1 MYKTNALPLGQISNA
16 ILMLITGVEPVIVC
30 SFAFSSSN
38 IVLSVSGL
46 GFSNTCIKKQVFV
59 KVTLNQSVIQ
69 TTQPLLLHTK
79 MTTAALARTASI
91 ASSSHNDTVVMNN
104 NTNGGGGRKLLARGT
119 RLRERR
125 QRRRRRDV
133 TISPSSSLSAD
144 SASSSSSSQSG
155 TTNDEFIPQ
164 SYWVAES
171 QTQFIAETKLPTDKG
186 FYRLRGYR
194 HRGPKTHVITEPTC
208 MIYGNVE
215 GLENVPVR
223 VHDACFTSEVL
234 GSLKCDCKQQLDMA
248 LEYIRDNELGVVIY
262 LEQEGRG
269 IGLANKIAAYKVQES
284 GADTVDANRKLG
296 LPDDIREYS
305 AVRNI
310 VDDLNIKSVALM
322 TNNPRKINE
331 LEKEGVNVTSRIPC
345 VTKANLFSEKYL
357 EAKERRMSHVL
368 NDSWRYFD
376 NAGQVFES
384 KDEADAKGDFSDYS
398 MTWDEE
404 DELGNIAAK
413 GIH

>member
-1 MYKTNALPLGQISNA
+1 MPYHLAKSAVL
-16 ILMLITGVEPVIVC
+16 LMLITGVEPVIVC
-30 SFAFSSSN
+30 SFAFSSLN

-46 GFSNTCIKKQVFV
+46 GFSNTFIKKTSFV
-59 KVTLNQSVIQ
+59 KVTLNSSVIQ

-91 ASSSHNDTVVMNN
+91 ASSSHDDTVVMNNN
-104 NTNGGGGRKLLARGT
+104 NTNGGGGGKLLARGT

-144 SASSSSSSQSG
+144 SASSSSSSSQSG

>member
-1 MYKTNALPLGQISNA
+1 MPYHLAKSAML
-16 ILMLITGVEPVIVC
+16 LMLITGVEPVIVC

-46 GFSNTCIKKQVFV
+46 GFSNTFIKKSSFV
-59 KVTLNQSVIQ
+59 KVTLNSNVIQ

-79 MTTAALARTASI
+79 MTTAAAALARTASF
-91 ASSSHNDTVVMNN
+91 ASSSSHNNTVVMNN

-119 RLRERR
+119 RLRQRR

-144 SASSSSSSQSG
+144 SASSSSSQSG

>member
-1 MYKTNALPLGQISNA
+1 MPYHLAKSAML
-16 ILMLITGVEPVIVC
+16 LMLITGVEPVIVC

-46 GFSNTCIKKQVFV
+46 GFSDTCIKKSSFV
-59 KVTLNQSVIQ
+59 KVTLNSSVIQ

-79 MTTAALARTASI
+79 MTTAAAALARTASF
-91 ASSSHNDTVVMNN
+91 ASSSSHNNTVVMNN

-119 RLRERR
+119 RLRQRR

-133 TISPSSSLSAD
+133 TISPSSSRSAD

-262 LEQEGRG
+262 
-269 IGLANKIAAYKVQES
+269 
-284 GADTVDANRKLG
+284 
-296 LPDDIREYS
+296 
-305 AVRNI
+305 
-310 VDDLNIKSVALM
+310 
-322 TNNPRKINE
+322 
-331 LEKEGVNVTSRIPC
+331 
-345 VTKANLFSEKYL
+345 
-357 EAKERRMSHVL
+357 
-368 NDSWRYFD
+368 
-376 NAGQVFES
+376 
-384 KDEADAKGDFSDYS
+384 
-398 MTWDEE
+398 
-404 DELGNIAAK
+404 
-413 GIH
+413 

>member
-1 MYKTNALPLGQISNA
+1 
-16 ILMLITGVEPVIVC
+16 
-30 SFAFSSSN
+30 
-38 IVLSVSGL
+38 
-46 GFSNTCIKKQVFV
+46 
-59 KVTLNQSVIQ
+59 
-69 TTQPLLLHTK
+69 
-79 MTTAALARTASI
+79 MTTAALTRTASI
-91 ASSSHNDTVVMNN
+91 ASSSHNTVVN
-104 NTNGGGGRKLLARGT
+104 NTNTTTNNNNGGGRKLLVKGTLRRGQ
-119 RLRERR
+119 RR
-125 QRRRRRDV
+125 QRQRDKV
-133 TISPSSSLSAD
+133 KISAESSSLSAD
-144 SASSSSSSQSG
+144 SASSSSSSSG
-155 TTNDEFIPQ
+155 VTNDEFIPQ

>member
-1 MYKTNALPLGQISNA
+1 MCN
-16 ILMLITGVEPVIVC
+16 
-30 SFAFSSSN
+30 
-38 IVLSVSGL
+38 
-46 GFSNTCIKKQVFV
+46 KQ
-59 KVTLNQSVIQ
+59 T
-69 TTQPLLLHTK
+69 HTFFCQ
-79 MTTAALARTASI
+79 
-91 ASSSHNDTVVMNN
+91 
-104 NTNGGGGRKLLARGT
+104 RK
-119 RLRERR
+119 
-125 QRRRRRDV
+125 
-133 TISPSSSLSAD
+133 
-144 SASSSSSSQSG
+144 SSSSSMTSMTITSSSARCATGRARWSYGATKKTTTTRQRKQRIWYFGTQKSSKDDQSVVAPLMASL
-155 TTNDEFIPQ
+155 DEEEVLSSSSFSSSDDCGVPLQ
-164 SYWVAES
+164 SYWVAEA
-171 QTQFIAETKLPTDKG
+171 QTQFIAETNLPTDKG

-208 MIYGNVE
+208 MLCGDVE

-223 VHDACFTSEVL
+223 VHDACWTSEAL
-234 GSLKCDCKQQLDMA
+234 GSLKCDCKQQLDLA

-262 LEQEGRG
+262 LQQEGRG

-284 GADTVDANRKLG
+284 GVDTVDANRKLG

-305 AVRNI
+305 AVRGI
-310 VDDLNIKSVALM
+310 LDDLKIKSVALM

-331 LEKEGVNVTSRIPC
+331 LKKEGVNVTSRIPC

-398 MTWDEE
+398 MTWDEK
-404 DELGNIAAK
+404 DDLGNSPAK
-413 GIH
+413 GIN

>member
-1 MYKTNALPLGQISNA
+1 M
-16 ILMLITGVEPVIVC
+16 
-30 SFAFSSSN
+30 
-38 IVLSVSGL
+38 
-46 GFSNTCIKKQVFV
+46 
-59 KVTLNQSVIQ
+59 
-69 TTQPLLLHTK
+69 
-79 MTTAALARTASI
+79 
-91 ASSSHNDTVVMNN
+91 
-104 NTNGGGGRKLLARGT
+104 
-119 RLRERR
+119 
-125 QRRRRRDV
+125 
-133 TISPSSSLSAD
+133 
-144 SASSSSSSQSG
+144 
-155 TTNDEFIPQ
+155 
-164 SYWVAES
+164 
-171 QTQFIAETKLPTDKG
+171 
-186 FYRLRGYR
+186 RGYR

-234 GSLKCDCKQQLDMA
+234 GSLKCDCKQQLDLA

-269 IGLANKIAAYKVQES
+269 IGLANKIAAYKAQES

-305 AVRNI
+305 AVKNI

-331 LEKEGVNVTSRIPC
+331 LAKEGVNVTSRIPC

-404 DELGNIAAK
+404 DELGNIPAK